1 MKTKDISPNYKKVN
15 KFGRTLNINKKQ
27 NLAFKSKSN
36 NKLDIKMTK
45 PIKIKNINKL
55 KNNIQ
60 QNKYNNTQ
68 TNIENKEKEID
79 ASLEEYLDKDIFKPI
94 NSNKNIQKSNTNPL
108 EKNNYIKLN
117 NKSQNKT
124 TKNHKTQINKNYI
137 DNNNNNIHNYNQLIN
152 GGNDKK
158 TKGKGKF
165 NLNIILNNK
174 SPIRLRKINTDK
186 KYGYGIDC
194 LSTNK
199 KEKQINTIFVNNNK
213 NMNMDLNMN
222 IYNNDY
228 NSLNNN
234 TTLNNDES
242 TILNLQEEIEN
253 QKRENLYKEMVINDM
268 KQKLEDIKKDKDKRI
283 SNGNSI
289 SNININND
297 VYLLKQEIDIINK
310 KIINDINYN
319 SFNNDKNININK
331 DEVILFDKLKNNYS
345 NNKNLINELTN
356 ENEQIK
362 KKINDTTII
371 NGNRKKNYSYL
382 IIEKQKKSLINI
394 ASNVNKNIINY
405 DNDYKYLDDNYDI
418 ISSYIENALKASN
431 KDYFNKNELNNEQ
444 INNIK
449 LMIKMTLNSNYIP
462 EDDIISL
469 FMNNLLNYNNSI
481 DIFCTKY
488 MKTNSISDK
497 EIIQNYFK
505 YICIDDKNKFNI
517 NNIFNEIK
525 SLYDESVKKIEKIE
539 INDYFSKKK
548 NIFIQILKDCKLI
561 DTKNIGLIELNQFKN
576 ILNKYQFLEQ
586 YTKNQ
591 NEIFNILLYNMKRNI
606 DLEQIGLYELSYYNL
621 YDNLGLND
629 SLIKENFSDNNSSIA
644 IEKNENEKKNA
655 LFYKGNDEKEEKEKN
670 GKKEKNIQKKIISNV
685 DFKPDEN
692 AKERGSGNSNNTYG
706 LLSSKKFSFDYSS
719 KSGSKEASSLKD
731 GINKITSEF
740 IENEEYLAIFCKNY
754 VDNLFNICLKD
765 VQRKKQSIY
774 CNFYFDTDIIK
785 K

>member
-1 MKTKDISPNYKKVN
+1 
-15 KFGRTLNINKKQ
+15 
-27 NLAFKSKSN
+27 
-36 NKLDIKMTK
+36 
-45 PIKIKNINKL
+45 
-55 KNNIQ
+55 
-60 QNKYNNTQ
+60 
-68 TNIENKEKEID
+68 
-79 ASLEEYLDKDIFKPI
+79 
-94 NSNKNIQKSNTNPL
+94 
-108 EKNNYIKLN
+108 
-117 NKSQNKT
+117 
-124 TKNHKTQINKNYI
+124 
-137 DNNNNNIHNYNQLIN
+137 
-152 GGNDKK
+152 
-158 TKGKGKF
+158 
-165 NLNIILNNK
+165 
-174 SPIRLRKINTDK
+174 
-186 KYGYGIDC
+186 
-194 LSTNK
+194 
-199 KEKQINTIFVNNNK
+199 
-213 NMNMDLNMN
+213 
-222 IYNNDY
+222 
-228 NSLNNN
+228 
-234 TTLNNDES
+234 
-242 TILNLQEEIEN
+242 
-253 QKRENLYKEMVINDM
+253 
-268 KQKLEDIKKDKDKRI
+268 
-283 SNGNSI
+283 
-289 SNININND
+289 
-297 VYLLKQEIDIINK
+297 
-310 KIINDINYN
+310 
-319 SFNNDKNININK
+319 
-331 DEVILFDKLKNNYS
+331 
-345 NNKNLINELTN
+345 
-356 ENEQIK
+356 
-362 KKINDTTII
+362 
-371 NGNRKKNYSYL
+371 
-382 IIEKQKKSLINI
+382 
-394 ASNVNKNIINY
+394 
-405 DNDYKYLDDNYDI
+405 
-418 ISSYIENALKASN
+418 
-431 KDYFNKNELNNEQ
+431 
-444 INNIK
+444 
-449 LMIKMTLNSNYIP
+449 MTLNSNYIP

-539 INDYFSKKK
+539 INDYFSEKK

-561 DTKNIGLIELNQFKN
+561 DTKNIGLIELNQFNN

-765 VQRKKQSIY
+765 VQRKKHSIY